1 MLNIE
6 RYGNT
11 SSASLPMTLD
21 EANRA
26 GKLKEGD
33 LIAMMAIG
41 AGMAWGGALVR
52 W

>member
-1 MLNIE
+1 MNIQK
-6 RYGNT
+6 YGNT

-26 GKLKEGD
+26 GRLKPGD
-33 LIAMMAIG
+33 VIADDG
-41 AGMAWGGALVR
+41 HRRRHGVGRSVVR

>member
-1 MLNIE
+1 MNLE

-11 SSASLPMTLD
+11 SSASVPMTLD

-26 GKLKEGD
+26 GRFERGD
-33 LIAMMAIG
+33 VILMMGIG
-41 AGMAWGGALVR
+41 GGLAWGASVVR